1 MSTKHKTRLAPLRV
15 SMALSVLMA
24 FSVLIAFGAG
34 CGQVDSARAPSPDD
48 EHDIVERT
56 QLAALESGTMP
67 IGQAMAEY
75 TAKPR
80 ADFPAL
86 SPEPSEDE
94 SALSGWSYKGA
105 VAIAPGEVTMPPECT
120 GAGDPMACWGQKLS
134 NSRGCMACHSVDGE
148 KQQPC
153 PNWKGV
159 FGADRLLVS
168 GETVTADEAY
178 LASSITDSWDQLVQG
193 YGKTMPPYNFPE
205 QEVDALVA
213 YLKTLG
219 EGG

>member
-1 MSTKHKTRLAPLRV
+1 MSTKQKTRFAPLRV
-15 SMALSVLMA
+15 LLTLSVLMA
-24 FSVLIAFGAG
+24 FAVG
-34 CGQVDSARAPSPDD
+34 CGQVDPARAPSPDD
-48 EHDIVERT
+48 ESDIVARNQQAT
-56 QLAALESGTMP
+56 LEGCTTP
-67 IGQAMAEY
+67 IDQAMAQY

-94 SALSGWSYKGA
+94 SALSGWSFKGA
-105 VAIAPGEVTMPPECT
+105 AAVTPGEVTMPPECT
-120 GAGDPMACWGQKLS
+120 GAADPMACWGRKLS
-134 NSRGCMACHSVDGE
+134 NSKGCMACHSVDGE

-159 FGADRLLVS
+159 FGTDRLLVS

-178 LASSITDSWDQLVQG
+178 IASSITNSWDHVVQG

-205 QEVDALVA
+205 QEIEALVA
-213 YLKTLG
+213 YLKSLWEG
-219 EGG
+219 E

>member
-1 MSTKHKTRLAPLRV
+1 
-15 SMALSVLMA
+15 MALSVLMT
-24 FSVLIAFGAG
+24 FGAG

-48 EHDIVERT
+48 EHDIVERS
-56 QLAALESGTMP
+56 QLAALEGGTMP

-159 FGADRLLVS
+159 FGTDRLLVS
-168 GETVTADEAY
+168 GETVTADEEY
-178 LASSITDSWDQLVQG
+178 LARSITDSWGELVQG